1 MIFTAFSATFSLF
14 RSIFRAAPRFR
25 NHFSLETVEL
35 QRRAQQLDFVTL
47 EDATC
52 SCPEDETRIRQ
63 AIAGH
68 EDLELK

>member
-1 MIFTAFSATFSLF
+1 M
-14 RSIFRAAPRFR
+14 
-25 NHFSLETVEL
+25 EL

-68 EDLELK
+68 EDLELKWDLYVTYI